1 MRICSS
7 CVLLTSGL
15 LVGALLAARTMRA
28 DEPSAASQ
36 APATEAKPRG
46 LTPEEKEEILR
57 SVRQHEAMCA
67 KVDKLFE
74 SKNVH
79 AALDQV
85 ATIFGDGKY
94 SESRY
99 AYSKLI
105 DSYREKDL
113 APLFAA
119 YDRAE
124 NVEARIWLAAAADY
138 CGNQQLLK
146 RLADE
151 VQHKLHG
158 EARHRAAVAV
168 AFKLGDARMT
178 PYLIEALTSKADLW
192 ADWQFEVGPSAAYLL
207 TALTNHY
214 FGDYPTALT
223 NFSCFVMPPPVVPYP
238 VSMGFELNPEQAAEA
253 QKKWRTW
260 WRDNKAGSQREWV
273 LDGLARDVAMV
284 REGRIPESDADGLES
299 RLIQFLEVHFIDGDP
314 ESVREVEQAW
324 KQAQRHYTV
333 PAPLAR

>member
-1 MRICSS
+1 MR
-7 CVLLTSGL
+7 VTRLLLLTTGMFVAA
-15 LVGALLAARTMRA
+15 LVPGGTTYA
-28 DEPSAASQ
+28 DEPSASAESQ
-36 APATEAKPRG
+36 AKESKPRE
-46 LTPEEKEEILR
+46 LTLEEKEDILR
-57 SVRQHEAMCA
+57 SVRRHEAMCA
-67 KVDKLFE
+67 AVDKLFE

-85 ATIFGDGKY
+85 AAIFDDRKY
-94 SESRY
+94 NESRY

-113 APLFAA
+113 APLLAA

-138 CGNQQLLK
+138 CGNQLLLK
-146 RLADE
+146 KLADE
-151 VQHKLHG
+151 VQHKLKG
-158 EARHRAAVAV
+158 ESRVRAAVAV

-178 PYLIEALTSKADLW
+178 PYLIEALTSEADLW

-238 VSMGFELNPEQAAEA
+238 VSMGFELDPDQAAQA
-253 QKKWRTW
+253 QKEWRTW
-260 WRDNKAGSQREWV
+260 WRDNKARSQKEWV
-273 LDGLARDVAMV
+273 FEGLERDVAAI

-299 RLIQFLEVHFIDGDP
+299 RLIQFLKVHFIDGDA

-324 KQAQRHYTV
+324 KQAQHHYTV